1 MTAGSAEAARRIRAA
16 APRLTARAVEV
27 ALDREPAIRERR
39 GEAGLRKYL
48 HDAGVFLERIALSV
62 AADDPLVTRQFADQV
77 TPMYRRRRV
86 PIDDLINLH
95 EGFRVALPAVLA
107 PEERPLAERAID
119 AAIESFRWNRR
130 IAGDARRR
138 NPILDAIYK
147 GA

>member
-1 MTAGSAEAARRIRAA
+1 
-16 APRLTARAVEV
+16 
-27 ALDREPAIRERR
+27 
-39 GEAGLRKYL
+39 
-48 HDAGVFLERIALSV
+48 
-62 AADDPLVTRQFADQV
+62 
-77 TPMYRRRRV
+77 MYRRRRV

-95 EGFRVALPAVLA
+95 EGFRVALPAVLS